1 MHTLRLLHESDG
13 SLIGNRILCADTP
26 LLRLAGLLGTKEL
39 LEGEGVWLQPSS
51 GVHTIGMR
59 FAIDVLG
66 LDEQLRVVKL
76 WANLR
81 PQRITSV
88 DFRLKSVVE
97 LASGS
102 IQAHGIMIGD
112 RLKLLPNEPESP
124 HRRYGRDILPAEWS

>member
-13 SLIGNRILCADTP
+13 RLIGNRILCAHTP

-88 DFRLKSVVE
+88 DFRVKSVVE

-102 IQAHGIMIGD
+102 IQAT
-112 RLKLLPNEPESP
+112 ES
-124 HRRYGRDILPAEWS
+124 